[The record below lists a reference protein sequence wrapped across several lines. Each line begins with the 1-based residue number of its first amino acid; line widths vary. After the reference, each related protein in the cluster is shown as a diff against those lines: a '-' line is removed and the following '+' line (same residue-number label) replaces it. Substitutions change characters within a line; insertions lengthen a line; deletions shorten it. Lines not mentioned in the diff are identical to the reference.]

1 MTNQELHQAIKNKQQ
16 EIEELFDPTTFVLN
30 PKIERLE
37 KEIEQLQ
44 SQCRHDFSDTDKC
57 KICGIVQNK

>member
-16 EIEELFDPTTFVLN
+16 EIEELFDPTIFVLN

-44 SQCRHDFSDTDKC
+44 SQCHHDFSDADKC